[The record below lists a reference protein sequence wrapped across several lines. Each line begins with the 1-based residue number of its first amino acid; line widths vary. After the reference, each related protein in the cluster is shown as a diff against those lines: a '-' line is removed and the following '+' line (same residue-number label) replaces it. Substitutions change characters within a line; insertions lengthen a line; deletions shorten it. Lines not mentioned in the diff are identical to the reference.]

1 MSMFWSKK
9 EDKKSLPDLPP
20 YQRPIPFPKMEDES
34 LDDEYSAEKHEL
46 PSFPD
51 SLNNKGFSQ
60 AAIKDAVSDDEENN
74 EGIFPNAAENQF
86 KSAEME
92 EWTPSIE
99 HSAPSM
105 SGPLGARGGMGNAR
119 LGEPSSLN
127 FGRLK
132 EETRKNTDIFV
143 KLDKFY
149 SARKA
154 LIDAQ
159 QKMEDIN
166 ELLRRIREMKMRE
179 EQELGAW
186 EKEMMSIKSRLN
198 DITVNLFEKV
208 D

>member
-1 MSMFWSKK
+1 MFFGKK
-9 EDKKSLPDLPP
+9 GDKKSLPDLPP
-20 YQRPIPFPKMEDES
+20 YQRPAPLPKMEEES
-34 LDDEYSAEKHEL
+34 FDDYSEKHEL

-51 SLNNKGFSQ
+51 SLGDKGFSQ
-60 AAIKDAVSDDEENN
+60 AAIKDAVIDHDDKEE
-74 EGIFPNAAENQF
+74 GFP
-86 KSAEME
+86 KSRESQVKTMEME
-92 EWTPSIE
+92 EWTPSIQSNMPE
-99 HSAPSM
+99 QPPSI
-105 SGPLGARGGMGNAR
+105 GRGESVR
-119 LGEPSSLN
+119 LSEPASLN
-127 FGRLK
+127 YGGFK
-132 EETRKNTDIFV
+132 EEARKNVDIFV

-179 EQELGAW
+179 EQELGSW
-186 EKEMMSIKSRLN
+186 EKEMIGVKSRLN